1 MDWIL
6 DLWCGAVRI
15 DGELV
20 LKRFVARNLRPI
32 TPVAGVGDA
41 PMEADPAADA
51 QPAAVAQAPQQAQPS
66 ASESQQPGGIIEY
79 PEGAPPEVIC
89 DLKQPDPD
97 AGRNLKRS
105 APSSGSGRKPDELKI
120 ARPTE
125 VRASDI
131 PIPPPGSF
139 PNRPPLIVQKKFSVF
154 PKAPKCPA
162 CQSGM
167 EAPGIRRNAECKRK
181 RVAFEQQQESS
192 NVRQKHVH
200 DVDGDFDFE
209 MEERSELTE
218 EGPAPAGG
226 HGLIPT
232 PLTRHERL
240 PAPVGFDESGDRG
253 NAAATSSEIGV
264 GRPDGP
270 GSGVGGTDVPGP
282 MRGTGGMKRN
292 SDVPVEDLE
301 HEMEEERA
309 RIRPRTLDLFLMD
322 DACESLG
329 PTEWCLEQGPEQ
341 AKATSS
347 AFYDLELNSVKFAP
361 KRDHTCAK
369 VRLGGTEVLLWKP
382 DEVIDDSSLMQ
393 LNADLGFEGMREE
406 LGNLE
411 KCKAGKVISQ
421 REVENFQK
429 KHAGLRIIPSRWVAA
444 YKSESRVRVRIVA
457 KDIARGISA
466 RALGISSPTPS
477 IEGLHFLLSLSA
489 QRGLRLKSLDVS
501 HAFMHSP
508 LPPNLY
514 IILKLPQ
521 SVSLHDGSPA
531 FLLLYKALNGLRDA
545 SLHWLN
551 LLSDSIRKI
560 GLTSDEI
567 EPCIY
572 QGVVHGESA
581 LLMAYVD
588 DLLLC
593 TSSEKAEKVI
603 ETAIG
608 SVVPL
613 KQTGVI
619 LPAEFGGGSL
629 IIIGR
634 HISRGSGG
642 NNSLLLGVDPKFL
655 NTTFAEFNIN
665 KGCSTM
671 PDIAAILDKSI
682 GDRRMQEELTP
693 SAYSRFRRALGKL
706 LWMAQTRRD
715 LKLNLSPLGSQQ
727 AKPNQGTEHAMRALL
742 RFLHDDVGA
751 CLRLPSPKY
760 EELMV
765 SAARH
770 SILHAFSDASHAPY
784 RFNNRRGISGGVV
797 FAEGS
802 LVRSIA
808 RQQQSV
814 SLSSCEA
821 ELYALQMVAQESVAF
836 SKFCHRIY
844 LGLGEMHVHDVPH
857 ILLESD
863 SSSALQL
870 LVGQDI
876 PKRSRRI
883 EIRME
888 WLKAKV
894 AANELVLEHRAGTDN
909 VADLFTKC
917 LPTKAFLRHRASL
930 GFEFPE
936 VPTKD
941 LQGIRDVMMNERVDR
956 NQDLA
961 FIEVCCGSNS
971 ALREACKV
979 ARMPYLGIVRNM
991 ESPEMFSNVRAWV
1004 EIQQQLGYKW
1014 VHVHASTPC
1023 SSGSPL
1029 KNFSGG
1035 ETQADRSWKAIMT
1048 NVSKYLGLGDSK
1060 SFELPRNNNIWKR
1073 PETKQVLEQC
1083 GLQYNAEVFLC
1094 QTGLRARSGYPIGKC
1109 LIFCSASA
1117 NFCNVLTKKF
1127 GWCECEQHASL
1138 DETNWK
1144 ETGTYNKE
1152 LAKAILMAVR
1162 AGRRNP

>member
-1 MDWIL
+1 M
-6 DLWCGAVRI
+6 
-15 DGELV
+15 
-20 LKRFVARNLRPI
+20 
-32 TPVAGVGDA
+32 T
-41 PMEADPAADA
+41 
-51 QPAAVAQAPQQAQPS
+51 
-66 ASESQQPGGIIEY
+66 
-79 PEGAPPEVIC
+79 
-89 DLKQPDPD
+89 
-97 AGRNLKRS
+97 
-105 APSSGSGRKPDELKI
+105 
-120 ARPTE
+120 
-125 VRASDI
+125 
-131 PIPPPGSF
+131 
-139 PNRPPLIVQKKFSVF
+139 
-154 PKAPKCPA
+154 
-162 CQSGM
+162 
-167 EAPGIRRNAECKRK
+167 
-181 RVAFEQQQESS
+181 
-192 NVRQKHVH
+192 
-200 DVDGDFDFE
+200 
-209 MEERSELTE
+209 
-218 EGPAPAGG
+218 
-226 HGLIPT
+226 
-232 PLTRHERL
+232 
-240 PAPVGFDESGDRG
+240 
-253 NAAATSSEIGV
+253 
-264 GRPDGP
+264 
-270 GSGVGGTDVPGP
+270 
-282 MRGTGGMKRN
+282 GTGGVKRN

-329 PTEWCLEQGPEQ
+329 PAEWCLEQGPEN

-347 AFYDLELNSVKFAP
+347 AFYDHELNSVKFAP
-361 KRDHTCAK
+361 ERDHTCAK

-411 KCKAGKVISQ
+411 KCKAGKVIGQ
-421 REVENFQK
+421 REVENLQK

-457 KDIARGISA
+457 KDLNRGMSA

-477 IEGLHFLLSLSA
+477 IEGLHFVLSLSA
-489 QRGLRLKSLDVS
+489 QRGIRLKSLDVS

-531 FLLLYKALNGLRDA
+531 FLFLYKGLNGLRDA
-545 SLHWLN
+545 SLRWLN

-572 QGVVHGESA
+572 QGVVHGELT

-588 DLLLC
+588 NLLLC
-593 TSSEKAEKVI
+593 TTSEKAEKVI

-613 KQTGVI
+613 KQTGMI

-629 IIIGR
+629 VFIGR

-682 GDRRMQEELTP
+682 GDRRMQEELIP
-693 SAYSRFRRALGKL
+693 SAYSCFRRALGKL
-706 LWMAQTRRD
+706 LWMAQTRHD
-715 LKLNLSPLGSQQ
+715 LKLNLSLLGSQQ
-727 AKPNQGTEHAMRALL
+727 AKPNQGTERAMRALL

-765 SAARH
+765 S
-770 SILHAFSDASHAPY
+770 
-784 RFNNRRGISGGVV
+784 GGVV

-802 LVRSIA
+802 LVRSVA

-844 LGLGEMHVHDVPH
+844 AGLGEMHVRDVPH

-876 PKRSRRI
+876 PKRSRHI

-917 LPTKAFLRHRASL
+917 LHTKAFLRHRASL
-930 GFEFPE
+930 GFELPE

-941 LQGIRDVMMNERVDR
+941 LQGIRDVVMNERVDR

-991 ESPEMFSNVRAWV
+991 ETPEMFSNVKAWV

-1029 KNFSGG
+1029 KNF
-1035 ETQADRSWKAIMT
+1035 
-1048 NVSKYLGLGDSK
+1048 
-1060 SFELPRNNNIWKR
+1060 F
-1073 PETKQVLEQC
+1073 
-1083 GLQYNAEVFLC
+1083 
-1094 QTGLRARSGYPIGKC
+1094 
-1109 LIFCSASA
+1109 
-1117 NFCNVLTKKF
+1117 
-1127 GWCECEQHASL
+1127 
-1138 DETNWK
+1138 
-1144 ETGTYNKE
+1144 
-1152 LAKAILMAVR
+1152 
-1162 AGRRNP
+1162 RR